1 MNSCYKCPLVW
12 KKPAQYCLK
21 HQWSAALEVCLWNA
35 RQRSCFSTVN
45 DCFQYMVNN
54 VIIFMHNYS
63 SNFTF
68 EWVHLKLLF
77 TKPQRFFKIWIQYN
91 NNVQRIHQKLWR
103 YRQILKLLWHT
114 DFTSHRLAA
123 TLYFSFLIWIK
134 LNISQLFDDL
144 TGSSAVNP
152 TRACRSTLMEN
163 ELKTP
168 AQLHASGHIWLRN

>member
-1 MNSCYKCPLVW
+1 
-12 KKPAQYCLK
+12 
-21 HQWSAALEVCLWNA
+21 
-35 RQRSCFSTVN
+35 
-45 DCFQYMVNN
+45 
-54 VIIFMHNYS
+54 MHNYS

-134 LNISQLFDDL
+134 LSISQLFDDL

-152 TRACRSTLMEN
+152 TRACRIENACSAPCQWTHMAKELNYMEPVN
-163 ELKTP
+163 SLWICKGNLLIRHQP
-168 AQLHASGHIWLRN
+168 AKNLLPVCHPFIPVIWS